1 MGTETNQRGPGY
13 WKLNVS
19 YLEDSEYIIKITEI
33 IKNTLLEYDAVE
45 DKRIIWDLMK
55 VLIKEYSIKQSQIKA
70 SERKQKT
77 LKIEKQIEILDK
89 SLLKN
94 NSSTFVIKKR
104 AKKKL
109 SNILLEKAV
118 GAQIRSRAK
127 YIEEGEKS
135 TQYFLSLEKRR
146 QTNNTIKKIINSENV
161 YSTNKEIMK
170 YSTSFYKELYK
181 TYNPNQNT

>member
-1 MGTETNQRGPGY
+1 MLEMGTETNQRGPGY

-19 YLEDSEYIIKITEI
+19 YLKDSEYITKITEL
-33 IKNTLLEYDAVE
+33 IKSTLLEYDAVE

-55 VLIKEYSIKQSQIKA
+55 VLIKEYSIKHSQIKA

-77 LKIEKQIEILDK
+77 LEIEKQIEILDN

-94 NSSTFVIKKR
+94 NSSTFVIKKEEL
-104 AKKKL
+104 KKKL
-109 SNILLEKAV
+109 SNILLEKEV

-135 TQYFLSLEKRR
+135 TQYF
-146 QTNNTIKKIINSENV
+146 
-161 YSTNKEIMK
+161 
-170 YSTSFYKELYK
+170 
-181 TYNPNQNT
+181 